1 LHNQPRRNFDDSGAT
16 NEQQKSGMTAIV
28 GAERVS
34 HPKLPL
40 WRTIRLSYSSYFQH
54 FGDVLRISVFWLA
67 TTAMLDAAMGW
78 MQASWIAHVL
88 ANPQGRPDLT
98 QPVEMTVLD
107 NIGSAIV
114 VLASVSIAVAWH
126 RLLLLEERP
135 GRSGGN
141 LVTSALWLYV
151 GAAIIIC
158 LLQAVPFLALL
169 LAIWVFGWTPAAGDA
184 IEPQTPFL
192 IAAAIA
198 AGAGGTAI
206 LLRLCLLLPAC
217 AIGDL
222 TLTIKGACRRSRG
235 NSWRLFWG
243 IAACIMPSAVLV
255 GLVFLTVMLI
265 PVAPDLYQ
273 AQWAA
278 SGAIGIC
285 CWLITWPIWI
295 GFLSHAFRYLVRPA

>member
-1 LHNQPRRNFDDSGAT
+1 MRNQPRQNFDDSGAT

-28 GAERVS
+28 EAERVS

-40 WRTIRLSYSSYFQH
+40 WRTIRLSYSSYFWH

-78 MQASWIAHVL
+78 MQASWIAHML

-107 NIGSAIV
+107 NIGSAVV
-114 VLASVSIAVAWH
+114 VLASISIAVAWH

-169 LAIWVFGWTPAAGDA
+169 LAIWVFGWTPTAGEV

-222 TLTIKGACRRSRG
+222 TLTIKGAWRRSRG

>member
-169 LAIWVFGWTPAAGDA
+169 LAIWVFGWTPAAGRRDRTSD
-184 IEPQTPFL
+184 PLPHRRSYRRRCWRHCHP
-192 IAAAIA
+192 AAA
-198 AGAGGTAI
+198 
-206 LLRLCLLLPAC
+206 LP
-217 AIGDL
+217 
-222 TLTIKGACRRSRG
+222 
-235 NSWRLFWG
+235 
-243 IAACIMPSAVLV
+243 
-255 GLVFLTVMLI
+255 
-265 PVAPDLYQ
+265 
-273 AQWAA
+273 AA
-278 SGAIGIC
+278 SGLRDRRFDADDQGR
-285 CWLITWPIWI
+285 LPPQP
-295 GFLSHAFRYLVRPA
+295 RQ